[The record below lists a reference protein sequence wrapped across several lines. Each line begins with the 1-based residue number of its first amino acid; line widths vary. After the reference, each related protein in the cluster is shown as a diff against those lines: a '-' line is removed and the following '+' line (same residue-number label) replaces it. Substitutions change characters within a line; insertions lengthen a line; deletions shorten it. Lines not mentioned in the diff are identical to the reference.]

1 MGAVLLD
8 STVVIDLLR
17 RRPGAVDRLR
27 DVQDRE
33 DTPFVC
39 ALTVEEVTR
48 GLRPSEDDDVL
59 RFLEALSVA
68 PLGVPEGRLAGFWR
82 RSAAK
87 RGRTLHQAD
96 CLIAAAAVGV
106 GARVATG
113 NPKDF
118 PMRGVQVEH
127 WPVGV

>member
-17 RRPGAVDRLR
+17 HRAGAMSRLR
-27 DVQDRE
+27 DVQEQE
-33 DTPFVC
+33 DVPFVC
-39 ALTVEEVTR
+39 AVTVEEVTR
-48 GLRPSEDDDVL
+48 RLRPSEDDDVVEL
-59 RFLEALSVA
+59 LEALSVA

-87 RGRTLHQAD
+87 RGRSLHQAD

-127 WPVGV
+127 WPVGE